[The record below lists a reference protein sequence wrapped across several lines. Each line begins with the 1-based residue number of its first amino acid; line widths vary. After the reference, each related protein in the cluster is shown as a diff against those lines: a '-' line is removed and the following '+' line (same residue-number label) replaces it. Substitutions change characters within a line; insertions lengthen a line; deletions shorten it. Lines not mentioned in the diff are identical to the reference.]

1 MRHLMWIMIGDKMD
15 TNQENVEKTLW
26 QKFKWWF
33 NFIST
38 IIMNSI
44 IIILILIGIIFLAY
58 YIDVTKNMNTGTW
71 KPPLYSA
78 YVIVSGSMEPSIH
91 VQDAIVIKREE
102 EFKIGDVCTY
112 ISKDPRYLGIMVTH
126 RIIGTDVNDRGEKV
140 YVFKGDAN
148 YSADQLAVEYD
159 QIYGKVIMRI
169 PKLGYIQYFLSST
182 YGWIIAIVVPCVG
195 IITYDIMKL
204 IITSK
209 LIKKR
214 KRGIK
219 NEK

>member
-1 MRHLMWIMIGDKMD
+1 MIGDKMD
-15 TNQENVEKTLW
+15 RNQENVEKTLW

-44 IIILILIGIIFLAY
+44 IVILVLIGIIFLAY
-58 YIDVTKNMNTGTW
+58 YIDVTKNVNSGTW

-91 VQDAIVIKREE
+91 VQDAI
-102 EFKIGDVCTY
+102 
-112 ISKDPRYLGIMVTH
+112 YLGIMVTH
-126 RIIGTDVNDRGEKV
+126 RIIGTDVNERGEKV

-169 PKLGYIQYFLSST
+169 PKLGYIQYFLSSA

-204 IITSK
+204 IMTSK

-214 KRGIK
+214 RGIK